1 VFRRLLVAAVTVA
14 CASAAL
20 PAANAEIID
29 HPTISDPSATALY
42 DGFTGPF
49 LVRFNDGPITTY
61 QYSVIEDPAGA
72 ATVVQG
78 PTNYPWNGSSGDHQ
92 ISVAALGPGSYRFTI
107 SDSDTH
113 THEGHVDFTVH
124 SGSPPKCSVVVPT
137 KVRLS
142 RPKVWVPGQLNKTC
156 AALHTATADWKVAR
170 SGQVFDY
177 YRFDGNTVDTWLLYD
192 SDPIGSYAILPLSA
206 RSSDYTDV
214 PQNSPTVVVRR
225 DSRLG
230 LWGSRS
236 GSHVTLRTTLT
247 VYSPSTHAFRPW
259 AGRYVSLSY
268 RTCSTCTWHQL
279 RTLTTAADGEVSYRF
294 LAPNARY
301 YRVRASGNTLVWP
314 ALSRYEHL

>member
-1 VFRRLLVAAVTVA
+1 MLSALVVATAAAVLVVPL
-14 CASAAL
+14 SADAVGTGN
-20 PAANAEIID
+20 PRIAT
-29 HPTISDPSATALY
+29 PTSDSALY
-42 DGFTGPF
+42 DGYTGPF
-49 LVRFNDGPITTY
+49 TLDFDDAPIGKY
-61 QYSVIEDPAGA
+61 DYSVTGIDPAGFSYSSSY
-72 ATVVQG
+72 TF
-78 PTNYPWNGSSGDHQ
+78 NGAYGLRPQ
-92 ISVAALGPGSYRFTI
+92 LKTPALAPGTYSFAI
-107 SDSDTH
+107 SDDDTH
-113 THEGHVDFTVH
+113 THADSVDFTVR

-177 YRFDGNTVDTWLLYD
+177 YRFDGNTVDTWLMYD

-279 RTLTTAADGEVSYRF
+279 RTLTTDADGEVSYRF
-294 LAPNARY
+294 LASNARY
-301 YRVRASGNTLVWP
+301 YRVRASGNTGVWP